1 MSLLNFKSPTNASR
15 RLFFFTREY
24 QTRMLE
30 KRAKAHLYLQL
41 TTNASP
47 LGFTFRYCFFNFRE
61 RGQWQK
67 WKLMKVDVPVGR
79 YGIAQPASQK
89 YMLFVIADIASCA
102 RDQPL
107 V

>member
-15 RLFFFTREY
+15 RYFLTRKY
-24 QTRMLE
+24 QTWMLE
-30 KRAKAHLYLQL
+30 KRPKAHLYLQL
-41 TTNASP
+41 TTNASQ
-47 LGFTFRYCFFNFRE
+47 LDFTFRYCFFNFRE

>member
-1 MSLLNFKSPTNASR
+1 
-15 RLFFFTREY
+15 
-24 QTRMLE
+24 MLE

-41 TTNASP
+41 TTKTSQ
-47 LGFTFRYCFFNFRE
+47 LYFTCRYYFFNFRDS
-61 RGQWQK
+61 GLCQK
-67 WKLMKVDVPVGR
+67 WTPMEGVVRVGR
-79 YGIAQPASQK
+79 FGIAQLASQK

>member
-1 MSLLNFKSPTNASR
+1 MSLLNFKSPANTSR
-15 RLFFFTREY
+15 RLIFFTREY

-41 TTNASP
+41 TTNASQ
-47 LGFTFRYCFFNFRE
+47 LDFASRYCFFNFWKC
-61 RGQWQK
+61 GLCQQ
-67 WKLMKVDVPVGR
+67 WKLMKVDVRVGR

>member
-1 MSLLNFKSPTNASR
+1 
-15 RLFFFTREY
+15 
-24 QTRMLE
+24 MLE
-30 KRAKAHLYLQL
+30 KRPKAHLYLQL
-41 TTNASP
+41 TTNASQ
-47 LGFTFRYCFFNFRE
+47 LDFTFRYCFFNFRE